1 MRKSVQI
8 LIILI
13 VFLCSG
19 LLVGAQEL
27 DSLRQK
33 ALSEKLDEYFAA
45 IEREGTAVQ
54 IEESDFLIESTQ
66 DSLVRQFIALKIYD
80 HYLNSPVMG
89 AEAVSVHVADKWF
102 LSGKVKMKSDI
113 DLINARV
120 YADFNR
126 ESLVGQKAPS
136 LTMQSLDG
144 TEVSVFGTS
153 EPQRFS
159 ILYFYDTDCSKC
171 RMQTILLRNVLE
183 DNNYPVDVYAMYSG
197 DDREAWEAYASRQLA
212 IDADKVNVIHLWD
225 PSLDSDFQRKYG
237 VLQTPR
243 MYLVRPDGTIAG
255 RGLDAEALYLMLRD
269 IFREVELTYGSDE
282 SAELFDGI
290 FASEDGTV
298 SPSAERVAD
307 LAGYIEA
314 STLPKG
320 DTLMFR
326 QLSGDFLYYLATR
339 SGEGVKEGLKHLI
352 DKNIYG
358 QPEVWDSQDDS
369 LKVVGFADIMNDL
382 LSKARPGTV
391 VPSLKVPAERIAKGR
406 SRTGTYNL
414 RKLRGERNIILF
426 YTEGCEMC
434 KAEKAA
440 IRELPAQDRK
450 MCAVF
455 VNVDEIMAS
464 DPSLADKL
472 FGSFDLSSLPYIILT
487 DRKGEI
493 VRRYLSYR

>member
-1 MRKSVQI
+1 MRPLTQI
-8 LIILI
+8 FIILI
-13 VFLCSG
+13 VFLCS
-19 LLVGAQEL
+19 LQISGAQEL

-33 ALSEKLDEYFAA
+33 ALSEKLDEYLAA

-80 HYLNSPVMG
+80 HYMNSPVMG
-89 AEAVSVHVADKWF
+89 SEAVSVHVADKWF
-102 LSGKVKMKSDI
+102 LPGKVKMKSDI
-113 DLINARV
+113 DLINAQV

-126 ESLVGQKAPS
+126 ESLVGKKAPA

-144 TEVSVFGTS
+144 TEVSVFGTA
-153 EPQRFS
+153 PQRFS
-159 ILYFYDTDCSKC
+159 VLYFYDTDCSKC
-171 RMQTILLRNVLE
+171 RIQTILLRNVLE
-183 DNNYPVDVYAMYSG
+183 DNNYPLDVYAVYSG
-197 DDREAWEAYASRQLA
+197 DDRSAWEAYATRQLA
-212 IDADKVNVIHLWD
+212 IDADKVKVIHLWD

-243 MYLVRPDGTIAG
+243 MYLVMPDGTIAG
-255 RGLDAEALYLMLRD
+255 RGLDTEALYLMLRD
-269 IFREVELTYGSDE
+269 IFKEVELTYGSDE

-290 FASEDGTV
+290 FASEDGEV
-298 SPSAERVAD
+298 SPSAERIAD

-326 QLSGDFLYYLATR
+326 QLSGDLLYYLATR
-339 SGEGVKEGLKHLI
+339 SGEEIKEGLKHLI

-358 QPEVWDSQDDS
+358 QPEAWDSQDDS
-369 LKVVGFADIMNDL
+369 LKVVGFADLMNDL

-391 VPSLKVPAERIAKGR
+391 VPSLKVPAQRVAKGR
-406 SRTGTYNL
+406 SKVGTYNL
-414 RKLRGERNIILF
+414 RKLRGDRNIILF

-434 KAEKAA
+434 KAEKLA
-440 IRELPAQDRK
+440 IRELSAQEDDVR
-450 MCAVF
+450 AIY

-472 FGSFDLSSLPYIILT
+472 FESFDLSSLPYIILT
-487 DRKGEI
+487 DRKGVI

>member
-1 MRKSVQI
+1 MRSLSQI
-8 LIILI
+8 FLILI
-13 VFLCSG
+13 VFLCS
-19 LLVGAQEL
+19 LLTVGAQEL

-33 ALSEKLDEYFAA
+33 ALSEKLDEYLAA

-89 AEAVSVHVADKWF
+89 SEAVSVHVADKWI
-102 LSGKVKMKSDI
+102 LPGKVKMKSDI
-113 DLINARV
+113 DLINVQV

-126 ESLVGQKAPS
+126 ESLVGKKAPA

-144 TEVSVFGTS
+144 TEVTVFGTA
-153 EPQRFS
+153 PRRFS
-159 ILYFYDTDCSKC
+159 VLYFYDTDCSKC
-171 RMQTILLRNVLE
+171 RIQTILLRNVLE
-183 DNNYPVDVYAMYSG
+183 DNNYPVDVYAVYSG
-197 DDREAWEAYASRQLA
+197 DDRSAWEAYASRQLA

-237 VLQTPR
+237 ILQTPR
-243 MYLVRPDGTIAG
+243 MYLVMPDGTIAG
-255 RGLDAEALYLMLRD
+255 RGLDTEALYIMLRD
-269 IFREVELTYGSDE
+269 IFKEVELTYGSEE

-298 SPSAERVAD
+298 SPTAERVAD

-326 QLSGDFLYYLATR
+326 QLSGDLLYYLATR
-339 SGEGVKEGLKHLI
+339 SGEGIKEGLKHLI

-358 QPEVWDSQDDS
+358 QPDAWDSQDDS

-382 LSKARPGTV
+382 LSKAGPGTV

-406 SRTGTYNL
+406 SKVGTYNL
-414 RKLRGERNIILF
+414 RKLRGDRNIILF

-440 IRELPAQDRK
+440 IRELAAQEGDVR
-450 MCAVF
+450 AIY

-472 FGSFDLSSLPYIILT
+472 LESFDLSSLPYIILT
-487 DRKGEI
+487 DRKGVVE
-493 VRRYLSYR
+493 RRYLSYR

>member
-1 MRKSVQI
+1 MRPLTQI
-8 LIILI
+8 FIILI
-13 VFLCSG
+13 VFLCS
-19 LLVGAQEL
+19 LQIAGAQEL

-33 ALSEKLDEYFAA
+33 ALSEKLDEYLAA

-80 HYLNSPVMG
+80 HYMNSPVMG
-89 AEAVSVHVADKWF
+89 SEAVSVHVADKWF
-102 LSGKVKMKSDI
+102 LPGKVKMKSDI
-113 DLINARV
+113 DLINAQV

-126 ESLVGQKAPS
+126 ESLVGKKAPA

-144 TEVSVFGTS
+144 TEVSVFGTA
-153 EPQRFS
+153 PQRFS
-159 ILYFYDTDCSKC
+159 VLYFYDTDCSKC
-171 RMQTILLRNVLE
+171 RIQTILLRNVLE
-183 DNNYPVDVYAMYSG
+183 DNNYPVDVYAVYSG
-197 DDREAWEAYASRQLA
+197 DDRSAWEAYATRQLA
-212 IDADKVNVIHLWD
+212 IDADKVKVIHLWD

-243 MYLVRPDGTIAG
+243 MFLVMPDGTIAG
-255 RGLDAEALYLMLRD
+255 RGLDTEGLYLMLRD
-269 IFREVELTYGSDE
+269 IFKEVELTYGSDE

-290 FASEDGTV
+290 FASEDGEV

-326 QLSGDFLYYLATR
+326 QLSGDLLYYLATR
-339 SGEGVKEGLKHLI
+339 SGEGIKEGLKHLI

-358 QPEVWDSQDDS
+358 QPEAWDSQDDS

-391 VPSLKVPAERIAKGR
+391 VPSLKVPAQRVAKGR
-406 SRTGTYNL
+406 SKVGTYNL
-414 RKLRGERNIILF
+414 RKLRGDRNIILF

-434 KAEKAA
+434 KAEKLA
-440 IRELPAQDRK
+440 IRELSAQEDDVR
-450 MCAVF
+450 AIY

-472 FGSFDLSSLPYIILT
+472 FESFDLSSLPYIILT
-487 DRKGEI
+487 DRKGVI

>member
-1 MRKSVQI
+1 MRSLSQI
-8 LIILI
+8 FLILI
-13 VFLCSG
+13 VFLCS
-19 LLVGAQEL
+19 LLTVGAQEL

-33 ALSEKLDEYFAA
+33 ALSEKLEEYLAA

-89 AEAVSVHVADKWF
+89 SEAVSVHVADKWI
-102 LSGKVKMKSDI
+102 LPGKVKMKSDI
-113 DLINARV
+113 DLINVQV

-126 ESLVGQKAPS
+126 ESLVGKKAPA

-144 TEVSVFGTS
+144 TEVTVFGTA
-153 EPQRFS
+153 PRRFS
-159 ILYFYDTDCSKC
+159 VLYFYDTDCSKC
-171 RMQTILLRNVLE
+171 RIQTILLRNVLE
-183 DNNYPVDVYAMYSG
+183 DNNYPVDVYAVYSG
-197 DDREAWEAYASRQLA
+197 DDRSAWEAYASRQLA

-237 VLQTPR
+237 ILQTPR
-243 MYLVRPDGTIAG
+243 MYLVMPDGTIAG
-255 RGLDAEALYLMLRD
+255 RGLDTEALYIMLRD
-269 IFREVELTYGSDE
+269 IFKEVELTYGSEE

-298 SPSAERVAD
+298 SPTAKRVAD

-326 QLSGDFLYYLATR
+326 QLSGDLLYYLATR
-339 SGEGVKEGLKHLI
+339 SGEGIKEGLKHLI

-358 QPEVWDSQDDS
+358 QPDAWDSQDDS

-382 LSKARPGTV
+382 LSKAGPGTV

-406 SRTGTYNL
+406 SKVGTYNL
-414 RKLRGERNIILF
+414 RKLRGDRNIILF

-440 IRELPAQDRK
+440 IRELAAQEGDVR
-450 MCAVF
+450 AIY

-472 FGSFDLSSLPYIILT
+472 LESFDLSSLPYIILT
-487 DRKGEI
+487 DRKGVVE
-493 VRRYLSYR
+493 RRYLSYR

>member
-1 MRKSVQI
+1 MRSLSQI
-8 LIILI
+8 FLILI
-13 VFLCSG
+13 VFLCS
-19 LLVGAQEL
+19 LLTVGAQEL

-33 ALSEKLDEYFAA
+33 ALSEKLDEYLAA

-89 AEAVSVHVADKWF
+89 SEAVSVHVADKWI
-102 LSGKVKMKSDI
+102 LPGKVKMKSDI
-113 DLINARV
+113 DLINVQV

-126 ESLVGQKAPS
+126 ESLVGKKAPA

-144 TEVSVFGTS
+144 TEVTVFGTA
-153 EPQRFS
+153 PRRFS
-159 ILYFYDTDCSKC
+159 VLYFYDTDCSKC
-171 RMQTILLRNVLE
+171 RIQTILLRNVLE
-183 DNNYPVDVYAMYSG
+183 DNNYPVDVYAVYSG
-197 DDREAWEAYASRQLA
+197 DDRSAWEAYASRQLA

-237 VLQTPR
+237 ILQTPR
-243 MYLVRPDGTIAG
+243 MYLVMPDGTIAG
-255 RGLDAEALYLMLRD
+255 RGIDTEALYIMLRD
-269 IFREVELTYGSDE
+269 IFKEVELTYGSEE

-298 SPSAERVAD
+298 SPTAERVDD

-326 QLSGDFLYYLATR
+326 QLSGDLLYYLATR
-339 SGEGVKEGLKHLI
+339 SGEGIKEGLKHLI

-358 QPEVWDSQDDS
+358 QPDAWDSQDDS

-382 LSKARPGTV
+382 LSKAGPGTV

-406 SRTGTYNL
+406 SKVGTYNL
-414 RKLRGERNIILF
+414 RKLRGDRNIILF

-440 IRELPAQDRK
+440 IRELAAQEGDVR
-450 MCAVF
+450 AIY

-472 FGSFDLSSLPYIILT
+472 LESFDLSSLPYIILT
-487 DRKGEI
+487 DRKGVVE
-493 VRRYLSYR
+493 RRYLSYR

>member
-1 MRKSVQI
+1 MRISTQIFLI
-8 LIILI
+8 LIS
-13 VFLCSG
+13 FLCSG
-19 LLVGAQEL
+19 LLAGAQEL

-33 ALSEKLDEYFAA
+33 ALSEKLDEYLAA

-66 DSLVRQFIALKIYD
+66 DSLVRQFITLKIYD

-89 AEAVSVHVADKWF
+89 SESVAVHVADKWI
-102 LSGKVKMKSDI
+102 LPGKVKMKSDM
-113 DLINARV
+113 DLINVQV

-126 ESLVGQKAPS
+126 ESLVGKKAPAM
-136 LTMQSLDG
+136 TMKSPDG
-144 TEVSVFGTS
+144 TEVSVFGVS
-153 EPQRFS
+153 APKRFS
-159 ILYFYDTDCSKC
+159 VLYFYDTDCSKC
-171 RMQTILLRNVLE
+171 RIQTILLRNILE
-183 DNNYPVDVYAMYSG
+183 DNNYPVDVYAVYSG
-197 DDREAWEAYASRQLA
+197 DDGAGWEAYASRQLD
-212 IDADKVNVIHLWD
+212 IDADNVNVIHLWD

-243 MYLVRPDGTIAG
+243 MYLVRPDGIIAG

-269 IFREVELTYGSDE
+269 IFKEVELTYGSDE
-282 SAELFDGI
+282 SVKLFDGI

-326 QLSGDFLYYLATR
+326 QLSGDLLYYLSTR

-369 LKVVGFADIMNDL
+369 LKVVGFADIMDDL

-391 VPSLKVPAERIAKGR
+391 VPSLKVPAERIYKGR
-406 SRTGTYNL
+406 SKAGTYDL
-414 RKLRGERNIILF
+414 RKLRGDRNIILF

-440 IRELPAQDRK
+440 IRELAAQDCK
-450 MCAVF
+450 LCAIF
-455 VNVDEIMAS
+455 VNVDGIMAS

-487 DRKGEI
+487 DRKGEV